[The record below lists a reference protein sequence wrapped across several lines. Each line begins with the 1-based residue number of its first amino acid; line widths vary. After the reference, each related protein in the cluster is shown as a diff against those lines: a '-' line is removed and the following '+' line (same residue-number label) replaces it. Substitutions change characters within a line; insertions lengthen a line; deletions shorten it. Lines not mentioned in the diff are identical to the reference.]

1 LLKGENIAKHMY
13 AVQAIHLD
21 MRQYMTLSDNMFQPG
36 VILHEVIAGALRA
49 SGSSFDAWCV
59 QNEINR
65 SSARQVTYG
74 QSGGP
79 RGKAILT
86 KMIDDAGREV
96 VSMGYRARLETE
108 RKRLAEVAA

>member
-1 LLKGENIAKHMY
+1 
-13 AVQAIHLD
+13 
-21 MRQYMTLSDNMFQPG
+21 MTLSDNMFQPG